1 MSRGV
6 MSDVDRRIIPVP
18 FRVPESEREHERMW
32 GFADSGF
39 ALSGGTLTL
48 RGARYE
54 SSGVPLPAFLPF
66 VTRAVGV
73 SLDPGSERQLAPLV
87 VPEGPDVSELV
98 HSLESA
104 LGAEHVSIDG
114 TARVRRGHGHH
125 LEEIYEVLFGA
136 LERVPD
142 VVVFPSNDDDVQK
155 VLALAARFGA
165 RVVPYGGGTTV
176 SGSLTCTPGDVAIVS
191 LDLSR
196 MSRVLWIDPV
206 TRTASIEGGA
216 VGRHIDQELRRHGF
230 VLGHEP
236 DSIEFSTL
244 GGWIATNASGMKKN
258 RYGNIEDIVLDVTI
272 VDAGGV
278 VEHPAV
284 VPRAS
289 HGIDARRLA
298 FGSEGQLGVITRAVV
313 KLHPAPEVQRYG
325 SLVFPDFRRGLA
337 FMEEVATWQLLP
349 ASIRLVDN
357 LQFQFGQAMK
367 PAGSPFKKRIQK
379 LVLTRLK
386 GIDLEKMVA
395 CTLVYEGDREEMEAL
410 ASRVDRT
417 AKKYGGFSA
426 GSDNGKTGYNLTFG
440 IAYIRDFLLRYWTLG
455 DSFETSVPWG
465 KVDAVIE
472 GVRKAV
478 VAAHQRA
485 GLPGHAF
492 VTARVSQ
499 IYPTGCCVY
508 FYIGFNYR
516 GVEDPLGAFR
526 DIEHDAR
533 VAILE
538 AGGALSHHH
547 GIGKVRAPYLAE
559 VKSERALAWV
569 ASVRAALDPAGT
581 FQTGNQLPKKEQ
593 A

>member
-1 MSRGV
+1 MNDESK
-6 MSDVDRRIIPVP
+6 RIVPGPVK
-18 FRVPESEREHERMW
+18 VSESEREHERMW

-39 ALSGGTLTL
+39 ELAAGTLTL

-73 SLDPGSERQLAPLV
+73 PLDPTSERRLAPLV
-87 VPEGPDVSELV
+87 VPSGPDVTELARA
-98 HSLESA
+98 LEDA
-104 LGAEHVSIDG
+104 LGASHVSTDG
-114 TARVRRGHGHH
+114 PVRVRHGHGHH
-125 LEEIYEVLFGA
+125 LEEIFQVLFGS

-142 VVVFPSNDDDVQK
+142 VVVFPSTDHEVQR
-155 VLALAARFGA
+155 VLAIAKEHGA

-176 SGSLTCTPGDVAIVS
+176 SGSLTCTAGDAPIVS
-191 LDLSR
+191 LDLAR
-196 MSRVLWIDPV
+196 MNRVLFIDPV
-206 TRTASIEGGA
+206 TRTACIEAGA
-216 VGRHIDQELRRHGF
+216 VGRHIDSELRRHGF

-244 GGWIATNASGMKKN
+244 GGWVATNASGMKKN
-258 RYGNIEDIVLDVTI
+258 RYGNIEDIVLDVSI

-313 KLHPAPEVQRYG
+313 KLHRAPEVQRYG
-325 SLVFPDFRRGLA
+325 SLVFPDFARGLA
-337 FMEEVATWQLLP
+337 FLEEVSQWQLLP
-349 ASIRLVDN
+349 ASVRLVDN

-367 PAGSPFKKRIQK
+367 PAGSPLKKRLQRF
-379 LVLTRLK
+379 VLTRLK

-395 CTLVYEGDREEMEAL
+395 CTLVYEGDREETDVL
-410 ASRVDRT
+410 AQRVERT
-417 AKKYGGFSA
+417 AAKHGGFSA

-465 KVDAVIE
+465 RVDAVIE

-478 VAAHQRA
+478 TAAHRRA

-499 IYPTGCCVY
+499 VYATGCCVY

-516 GVEDPLGAFR
+516 GVEDPLRAFR

-547 GIGKVRAPYLAE
+547 GIGKVRAPYLGH

-569 ASVRAALDPAGT
+569 ASVRAALDPNGT
-581 FQTGNQLPKKEQ
+581 LQTGNQVPPEEP